1 MCFVVFGDVSILR
14 LTLSVDVFIFDRP
27 LFTTQKHFAFS
38 SVTIVSDF
46 NHNEPAFLPMI
57 FSISICGQALFATKV
72 MVILSLALSVF
83 NVKHEIKMIVYRR
96 SFEIS
101 EDLVRSP

>member
-72 MVILSLALSVF
+72 MVILSLALYVF
-83 NVKHEIKMIVYRR
+83 NMKHEIKMIQYNNMC
-96 SFEIS
+96 I
-101 EDLVRSP
+101 DL

>member
-46 NHNEPAFLPMI
+46 NHNEPAFSNPDI
-57 FSISICGQALFATKV
+57 Q
-72 MVILSLALSVF
+72 SL
-83 NVKHEIKMIVYRR
+83 NVARLYLQPR
-96 SFEIS
+96 
-101 EDLVRSP
+101 